1 LPLAGR
7 VILADHARVMATALI
22 LAGAVAK
29 GAFEAGVLSVIAK
42 QRFEIASLVA
52 TSAGALNATLYAAG
66 LRYRRAPL
74 GAEVLHDLWL
84 NKATWGRIVRPS
96 LRGIFGGR
104 GLSSAAGLEAV
115 LSDGLS
121 RVVPSSLS
129 ELRDPAPVSLT
140 LVATSLNG
148 AVRPNGNS
156 RATSFEHAVSFD
168 GSVFDTQSGRHRV
181 CRAALASAALPILFE
196 PVELPDVGPSI
207 DGGIVNN
214 TPISHAIDA
223 GIERVIVITGNPLEA
238 ENRRTFRCLDLVGQA
253 ADIAVNERLFRD
265 LLQARKV
272 NDKLDRLAEALNAA
286 GASAA
291 QLAAVNGALGWKKL
305 EVIEIRPETP
315 LQGNAF
321 DALGSRQ
328 LRAEYLDLGVRAAQR
343 ALAGAGVGSKPRES
357 EALPTFSPADTGFA
371 ASDR

>member
-1 LPLAGR
+1 VL
-7 VILADHARVMATALI
+7 LADHVRVMATALI

-29 GAFEAGVLSVIAK
+29 GAFEAGVLSVIAE

-74 GAEVLHDLWL
+74 GAQVLHDLWL
-84 NKATWGRIVRPS
+84 DKATWTNIVRPS
-96 LRGIFGGR
+96 LRGLFGGR

-148 AVRPNGNS
+148 AIRPNGNS
-156 RATSFEHAVSFD
+156 RATSFEHAVSFE
-168 GSVFDTQSGRHRV
+168 GSVFDTRSGRDRV

-223 GIERVIVITGNPLEA
+223 GIDRVIVITGNPLEA
-238 ENRRTFRCLDLVGQA
+238 ENRRAFRFLDLVGQA

-272 NDKLDRLAEALNAA
+272 NDKLDRLTDALRAFRRECGAARRRQLGARLEKAGRDRDPARGAAPGQRLRRARQPPAARGVPRPRRPCGRARAGRSRRGRSESHEGGSAGRSEALN
-286 GASAA
+286 
-291 QLAAVNGALGWKKL
+291 
-305 EVIEIRPETP
+305 
-315 LQGNAF
+315 
-321 DALGSRQ
+321 
-328 LRAEYLDLGVRAAQR
+328 LRGLP
-343 ALAGAGVGSKPRES
+343 SSCES
-357 EALPTFSPADTGFA
+357 
-371 ASDR
+371 

>member
-1 LPLAGR
+1 VL
-7 VILADHARVMATALI
+7 LADHVRVMATALI

-29 GAFEAGVLSVIAK
+29 GAFEAGVLSVIAE

-74 GAEVLHDLWL
+74 GAQVLHDLWL
-84 NKATWGRIVRPS
+84 DKATWANIVRPS
-96 LRGIFGGR
+96 LRGLFGGR

-129 ELRDPAPVSLT
+129 ELRDPAAVSLT

-148 AVRPNGNS
+148 ALRPNGNS

-168 GSVFDTQSGRHRV
+168 GSVFDTRSGRDRV

-223 GIERVIVITGNPLEA
+223 GIDRVIVITGNPLEA
-238 ENRRTFRCLDLVGQA
+238 KNRRAFRFLDLVGQA

-272 NDKLDRLAEALNAA
+272 NDKLDRLTDALRAS

-291 QLAAVNGALGWKKL
+291 QRAAVSSALGWKKL
-305 EVIEIRPETP
+305 DVIEIRPETP

-328 LRAEYLDLGVRAAQR
+328 LRAEYLDFGVRAAQR
-343 ALAGAGVGSKPRES
+343 ALAGPGADVRNHTTAEAREGTR
-357 EALPTFSPADTGFA
+357 P
-371 ASDR
+371 

>member
-7 VILADHARVMATALI
+7 TILADHARVMATALI

-29 GAFEAGVLSVIAK
+29 GAFEAGALSVIAEQK
-42 QRFEIASLVA
+42 FEIASLVA

-66 LRYRRAPL
+66 LRYRRASL
-74 GAEVLHDLWL
+74 GAQVLHDLWRD
-84 NKATWGRIVRPS
+84 KATWTGIVRPS

-121 RVVPSSLS
+121 RVVPSKLS
-129 ELRDPAPVSLT
+129 ELRDPAAVSLT
-140 LVATSLNG
+140 LVATALNG

-168 GSVFDTQSGRHRV
+168 GSVFDTHSGRDRV
-181 CRAALASAALPILFE
+181 CQAALASAALPILFV
-196 PVELPDVGPSI
+196 PVVLPDVGPSI

-223 GIERVIVITGNPLEA
+223 GIDRVLVITGNPLEA
-238 ENRRTFRCLDLVGQA
+238 QGRRAFRFLDLVGQA

-272 NDKLDRLAEALNAA
+272 NDKLERVADALGRT

-291 QLAAVNGALGWKKL
+291 QHAAVEGALGWKKL

-315 LQGNAF
+315 LPGNAF

-328 LRAEYLDLGVRAAQR
+328 LRSEYLDLGVRAAQR
-343 ALAGAGVGSKPRES
+343 ALAGAGADVRNHRKAEVREG
-357 EALPTFSPADTGFA
+357 ATP
-371 ASDR
+371 